1 MPTFWENVLRFPRFF
16 ISSVI
21 GLLLIIFG
29 PALNLLRKP
38 QTAVFFLFAFGSL
51 IDGFGFKTAF
61 ILTMICYGY
70 ILYYGMIKTFK
81 TIK

>member
-21 GLLLIIFG
+21 GLVLIIFG

-38 QTAVFFLFAFGSL
+38 QTAVLFFAVLGGGILFLQITLKAML
-51 IDGFGFKTAF
+51 D
-61 ILTMICYGY
+61 LE
-70 ILYYGMIKTFK
+70 
-81 TIK
+81 

>member
-38 QTAVFFLFAFGSL
+38 QTAVVFLFAFGSL
-51 IDGFGFKTAF
+51 IVF
-61 ILTMICYGY
+61 IGSTLKAM
-70 ILYYGMIKTFK
+70 LSLE
-81 TIK
+81 

>member
-21 GLLLIIFG
+21 GLVLIIFG

-38 QTAVFFLFAFGSL
+38 QTAVFFFAVLGGGILFLQITLKAML
-51 IDGFGFKTAF
+51 D
-61 ILTMICYGY
+61 LE
-70 ILYYGMIKTFK
+70 
-81 TIK
+81 